1 MKLLHWKTIESWLDR
16 LDRDSMLL
24 GHKAF
29 ALGAGRTFGRPRN
42 AARFSGFYPAS
53 TCGHATGGGFWPSG
67 NQPERVSTNPRTN

>member
-1 MKLLHWKTIESWLDR
+1 LGKT
-16 LDRDSMLL
+16 
-24 GHKAF
+24 
-29 ALGAGRTFGRPRN
+29 AGTVDWEQARTFGRPHN